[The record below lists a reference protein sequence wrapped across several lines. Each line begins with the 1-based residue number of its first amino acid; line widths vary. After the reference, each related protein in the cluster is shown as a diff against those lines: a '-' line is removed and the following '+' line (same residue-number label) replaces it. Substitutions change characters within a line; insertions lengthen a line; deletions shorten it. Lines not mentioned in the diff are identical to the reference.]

1 MGPYAP
7 TWPNHVRG
15 RAGVEPPPKGVEFIA
30 LGSWP
35 RTGERTHTMYAAP
48 PDPKGKIPKWSE
60 NQWMQGFAPCAQ
72 INGHPY
78 RPPLVRAVGGDA
90 KVHGIPQHFTVF
102 CTPTREPTRSPCSL
116 GLRPCRPPNVASH
129 MSSG

>member
-15 RAGVEPPPKGVEFIA
+15 RAGVEPPPEGVEFIA
-30 LGSWP
+30 LGNYYP

-90 KVHGIPQHFTVF
+90 KVHGIPQHFAVF
-102 CTPTREPTRSPCSL
+102 VPRQGNPL
-116 GLRPCRPPNVASH
+116 GAHAP
-129 MSSG
+129 

>member
-1 MGPYAP
+1 
-7 TWPNHVRG
+7 
-15 RAGVEPPPKGVEFIA
+15 
-30 LGSWP
+30 
-35 RTGERTHTMYAAP
+35 MYAAP

-90 KVHGIPQHFTVF
+90 KVHGIPQHFAVF
-102 CTPTREPTRSPCSL
+102 VPRRGNPL
-116 GLRPCRPPNVASH
+116 VAPATWVSDPAGPLCGPVAH
-129 MSSG
+129 MTSG

>member
-1 MGPYAP
+1 MVPHVP

-72 INGHPY
+72 INGPPY

-90 KVHGIPQHFTVF
+90 KVHGIPQHFADF

-116 GLRPCRPPNVASH
+116 G
-129 MSSG
+129 